1 MVQSGSKPAFFCVY
15 IESGFSPCQVGITV
29 APNKHNSSIFKF
41 FGWLSL
47 VLFLRLTHARELYTI
62 SYHGAIFIP
71 FLPICT
77 ETMVSL
83 ILIIKL
89 GDLLAD
95 HGVIC

>member
-1 MVQSGSKPAFFCVY
+1 MDQNLHFFSVY
-15 IESGFSPCQVGITV
+15 IKSGFIPCPVGITV
-29 APNKHNSSIFKF
+29 APCKHKSSILKF
-41 FGWLSL
+41 LGWLSL
-47 VLFLRLTHARELYTI
+47 VLCPRLTHARELYTI
-62 SYHGAIFIP
+62 SYHGAIYIYP
-71 FLPICT
+71 SCLPICT